1 MEKPKVIFLDAVGT
15 LFGVRGSVGEVY
27 SAIAREFGV
36 EVEGTRLEQAFYR
49 SFQASDP
56 LTFPQV
62 RITEIPEREL
72 EWWRAVSRDTFERV
86 GALEKF
92 ERFDD
97 FFLRLYGHFAT
108 PKPWYIYPDI
118 VPALEQWRE
127 DAIELG
133 IISNFDSRLH
143 AVLEGLDLRK
153 FFKSI
158 TVSSNIGAA
167 KPDPVIFHKA
177 LAKHDCEPRHA
188 WHVGDSVKEDYE
200 GAKEVGLRAILLA
213 RPRPARSESKGD
225 RNE

>member
-36 EVEGTRLEQAFYR
+36 EVAQEHLEKAFYQ
-49 SFQASDP
+49 SFQANNP

-62 RITEIPEREL
+62 SITEIPEREF
-72 EWWRAVSRDTFERV
+72 EWWRAVSYDTFDRV
-86 GALEKF
+86 GAIAQF
-92 ERFDD
+92 EDFDS
-97 FFLRLYGHFAT
+97 FFLRLYGEFAT
-108 PKPWYIYPDI
+108 PKPWFVYPDI
-118 VPALEQWRE
+118 IPALERWKE

-153 FFKSI
+153 YFKSI
-158 TVSSNIGAA
+158 TISSNIGAA
-167 KPDPVIFHKA
+167 KPDPAIFHKA
-177 LAKHDCEPRHA
+177 LAKHDCEPHCA

-200 GAKEVGLRAILLA
+200 GAKEAGLRAILLK
-213 RPRPARSESKGD
+213 RPRSLSESE
-225 RNE
+225 NSS